1 MLWTYQFPPFVLILS
16 FIIGSYLEYRYNHKS
31 YGYDSAAD
39 KKCCHLFFLL
49 SFYCRVLCY
58 EHSVDYRSACYR
70 YESDAENCE
79 AYHIVFSFRLVSF
92 VLLYIVLLV
101 ICQRTVNV
109 TTVIAVRQ
117 TAAIPQSNM
126 WSPPFVLY
134 LFCLSENVCCDCKS
148 SENYY
153 HSNADNHFWFPPF
166 LLFSFAVILS

>member
-1 MLWTYQFPPFVLILS
+1 MLCSSCSEITDQPCSCDQSCRDTEYCCCNHYDFPPFVLILS
-16 FIIGSYLEYRYNHKS
+16 FIIGSYLEYRYDHKS

-117 TAAIPQSNM
+117 TTAIPQSNM
-126 WSPPFVLY
+126 
-134 LFCLSENVCCDCKS
+134 
-148 SENYY
+148 
-153 HSNADNHFWFPPF
+153 
-166 LLFSFAVILS
+166 